1 MTIRTSKTELL
12 DENAVLDLEL
22 ITGARYAIGMG
33 GTFGGGTV
41 TAAFIDGQGKSVPIP
56 DIGKQGGV
64 TDPATFT
71 EPGILE
77 IPALTGTLRLTLA
90 GATTP
95 SIGVTATHLSD
106 KPYA

>member
-1 MTIRTSKTELL
+1 MTIRTSQTTVLA
-12 DENAVLDLEL
+12 DNGVLDLAL

-41 TAAFIDGQGKSVPIP
+41 TAAFVDGEGKIVPVP

-95 SIGVTATHLSD
+95 SIGVTATHISD